1 MPKRQSAAF
10 SGRYPFQNHALPRE
24 QRLADLMQRLTLHD
38 KLGFLNVRTAGV
50 PRLGIPPI
58 HMENEALHGILR
70 PGPATVFPQA
80 IALAAMFN
88 DALMLK
94 IATAISDEARAMVNS
109 LDQATK
115 YKLGHCY
122 AFFSPVVNMARDPR
136 WGRTQET
143 YGEDPCLTARMG
155 AAFVRGLQG
164 ADPRYLKAV
173 ATPKHFAMNN
183 EEHNRF
189 ECNARVSERALR
201 EYYLP
206 GFRACVAEAGAKSI
220 MAAYN
225 AINDLPCHA
234 SRKLLIEIARGEWG
248 FDGYIVSD
256 SGGVK
261 RMFDRH
267 HYVKSDAAAAAKAM
281 NAGLDVEV
289 GHDMLFPAHQADNV
303 KNGKVALK
311 RLDEACARILRVMI
325 RLGVFDPPARVPFA
339 RIPASRVGCRRHAQ
353 LALRAARESI
363 VLMKNAPVRGRPLLP
378 FDPQT
383 IRSVAVI
390 GNNAHECLFGHY
402 SGTPVRPAISPAA
415 GMLNY
420 HPRGVAI
427 HPVRWRYCRPDE
439 FMPFAGEL
447 LTPCAGER
455 KQPGFYAEYFDNSH
469 LRGKPVGTR
478 VDPAINFNWLWVSDP
493 FVRTDNYSAR
503 WTAILRP
510 KAAGTYKFKQ
520 GFSSGLRFYINDRLV
535 EDLWR
540 DIIHGWDRKIIS
552 VPLEA
557 GREYRIRVEHFA
569 TDKYPSRKSVM
580 LEWNQP
586 MPPAIKAF
594 APEVQA
600 ARACDAVVAVV
611 GISTRYESEGLDRPD
626 IRLPPEQ
633 VEMLRRVLRVNPR
646 TVAVLETGSALD
658 IRALAARVPAI
669 MAAWYPGESGGR
681 ALADVLFGRH
691 NPAGRLPL
699 TFYRSSRQLPP
710 FDDYEVSHGRTYM
723 YLRQKPLFPF
733 GHGLSYTSFRY
744 SNLRARLAGDALT
757 VQVDVQ
763 NTGRRAGDEV
773 VQFYAQTPAAPA
785 PRARRMLKAF
795 KRVRIP
801 AGATRRIA
809 AGIPLRDL
817 AYYDGD
823 AGQFALNP
831 GRLVWEAGAS
841 SADIRARSDLKIP
854 ERMVFDP

>member
-1 MPKRQSAAF
+1 MQSKKHRAAARVF
-10 SGRYPFQNHALPRE
+10 PFQNPDLPLE
-24 QRLADLMQRLTLHD
+24 ARLADLMRRLTLRD
-38 KLGFLNVRTAGV
+38 KLGFLNVKTAGV
-50 PRLGIPPI
+50 SRLGIPPI

-88 DALMLK
+88 DGLMLK

-109 LDQATK
+109 LDQVTK

-122 AFFSPVVNMARDPR
+122 GFFSPVVNMARDPR

-143 YGEDPCLTARMG
+143 YGEDPCLTARLG

-164 ADPRYLKAV
+164 ADPHYLKAV

-206 GFRACVAEAGAKSI
+206 GFRACVVEAGAKSI

-225 AINDLPCHA
+225 AINGVPCHA
-234 SRKLLIEIARGEWG
+234 SPRLLTDIARGEWG

-261 RMFDRH
+261 RMFDSH
-267 HYVKSDAAAAAKAM
+267 HYVKSDAAAAARAI

-289 GHDMLFPAHQADNV
+289 GHDMLFPRRQAENIKAGRV
-303 KNGKVALK
+303 GRE
-311 RLDEACARILRVMI
+311 RLDEACARILRVLF
-325 RLGVFDPPARVPFA
+325 RLGVFDPPARVSFA

-353 LALRAARESI
+353 LALRAARESM
-363 VLMKNAPVRGRPLLP
+363 VLMKNAPVDGRILLP
-378 FDPQT
+378 FDPAR
-383 IRSVAVI
+383 IRSVAVV

-402 SGTPVRPAISPAA
+402 SGTPVHPAISPAA
-415 GMLNY
+415 GLQQY
-420 HPRGVAI
+420 RPRGVSI
-427 HPVRWRYCRPDE
+427 RPVKWRYCRPDE

-447 LTPCAGER
+447 LRPFAGDR
-455 KQPGFYAEYFDNSH
+455 KQPGFYAEYFDNAQ
-469 LRGKPVGTR
+469 LRGRPIGTR

-503 WTAILRP
+503 WTAILQP
-510 KAAGTYKFKQ
+510 QVAGVYRFMQ
-520 GFSSGLRFYINDRLV
+520 RFSSGLRFYVNDRLV

-557 GREYRIRVEHFA
+557 GREYAIRIEHFA
-569 TDKYPSRKSVM
+569 TDKYPSRKSVQ
-580 LEWNQP
+580 LEWNVP
-586 MPPAIKAF
+586 VPPEIKSF
-594 APEVQA
+594 APETQA
-600 ARACDAVVAVV
+600 ARECNAVVAVL
-611 GISTRYESEGLDRPD
+611 GISTRYESEGLDRTE
-626 IRLPPEQ
+626 IGLPAEQ
-633 VEMLRRVLRVNPR
+633 IAMLRRVLRVNPR
-646 TVAVLETGSALD
+646 TVAVLENGSSLD
-658 IRALAARVPAI
+658 LNALARHVPAI
-669 MAAWYPGESGGR
+669 LDAWYPGESGGR
-681 ALADVLFGRH
+681 ALADVLFGRY

-699 TFYRSSRQLPP
+699 TFYRSARQLPP
-710 FDDYEVSHGRTYM
+710 LDDYEVSHGRTYM

-744 SNLRARLAGDALT
+744 SNLRARLVGAALS
-757 VQVDVQ
+757 VSVDVE

-809 AGIPLRDL
+809 AKIPLRDL
-817 AYYDGD
+817 AYYDE
-823 AGQFALNP
+823 AAKQFALNP
-831 GRLVWEAGAS
+831 GRLALEAGAS
-841 SADIRARSDLKIP
+841 SADIRAMAEIQIP
-854 ERMVFDP
+854 QRMRFVP